1 MEQNN
6 KPSKGIK
13 AFLKSRKARHGGMA
27 IALVIIVTAVVV
39 VINIIA
45 NLLVDRFPNLKLDF
59 TANSAYALQADTV
72 DYMNHLN
79 KDAKVTIL
87 MTESQF
93 EGRGEYFVQ
102 AKNLLEKMV
111 AESNGKLTLD
121 YVDTTTNPGFT
132 NKYKNVD
139 WTSATTIAIVES
151 GEQYQALTL
160 DDCFTYNQEYYSA
173 YGYYEFESTTIE
185 QAVVTAV
192 LNVTTEDK
200 VVVDFIKGNQ
210 ESDYTALKSLLTN
223 NAYQVNE
230 ISLVTD
236 ELDEN
241 AKFVVLHAPAVDLD
255 DSAVK
260 KVSDWLING
269 EKYGRNLIYIPS
281 NENVN
286 TPNIDAMIEEW
297 GVKLTEGFVFE
308 TSQDH
313 LLNGA
318 GQFAF
323 ITDYTDYYKEKLKN
337 PDIPVVA
344 FQSRGFEI
352 TDENSAHALLN
363 TSNRAGV
370 MPYEPA
376 DDWDFNDAISGKP
389 IAVAAE
395 SVKKGSEAES
405 RLILFGSDR
414 MLSSTFMNLNSFN
427 NAAYVM
433 NIFNTI
439 SDKSD
444 ESIVIE
450 GKSLADS
457 ELGVTDVNTTTAMM
471 IIFVIVIPLGI
482 LIAGIIVWIRRRHL

>member
-6 KPSKGIK
+6 KPSKGFK

-59 TANSAYALQADTV
+59 TANSAYALQADTVDYMNHLNKDTKVTILMTESQFEGRGEYSV

-313 LLNGA
+313 LRPEALR
-318 GQFAF
+318 
-323 ITDYTDYYKEKLKN
+323 
-337 PDIPVVA
+337 
-344 FQSRGFEI
+344 SR
-352 TDENSAHALLN
+352 TKTARTRCSTPPTA
-363 TSNRAGV
+363 RA
-370 MPYEPA
+370 
-376 DDWDFNDAISGKP
+376 
-389 IAVAAE
+389 
-395 SVKKGSEAES
+395 
-405 RLILFGSDR
+405 
-414 MLSSTFMNLNSFN
+414 
-427 NAAYVM
+427 
-433 NIFNTI
+433 
-439 SDKSD
+439 
-444 ESIVIE
+444 
-450 GKSLADS
+450 
-457 ELGVTDVNTTTAMM
+457 
-471 IIFVIVIPLGI
+471 
-482 LIAGIIVWIRRRHL
+482 

>member
-45 NLLVDRFPNLKLDF
+45 NLLVERFPNLKLDF

-87 MTESQF
+87 MTENQF

-192 LNVTTEDK
+192 LNVTTEA
-200 VVVDFIKGNQ
+200 
-210 ESDYTALKSLLTN
+210 TRRAT
-223 NAYQVNE
+223 
-230 ISLVTD
+230 T
-236 ELDEN
+236 
-241 AKFVVLHAPAVDLD
+241 P
-255 DSAVK
+255 
-260 KVSDWLING
+260 
-269 EKYGRNLIYIPS
+269 RS
-281 NENVN
+281 NPCSPT
-286 TPNIDAMIEEW
+286 TPIRS
-297 GVKLTEGFVFE
+297 T
-308 TSQDH
+308 
-313 LLNGA
+313 
-318 GQFAF
+318 
-323 ITDYTDYYKEKLKN
+323 
-337 PDIPVVA
+337 
-344 FQSRGFEI
+344 R
-352 TDENSAHALLN
+352 
-363 TSNRAGV
+363 
-370 MPYEPA
+370 
-376 DDWDFNDAISGKP
+376 
-389 IAVAAE
+389 
-395 SVKKGSEAES
+395 S
-405 RLILFGSDR
+405 RLSPTSSTR
-414 MLSSTFMNLNSFN
+414 TPSLSSCTRRRS
-427 NAAYVM
+427 
-433 NIFNTI
+433 T
-439 SDKSD
+439 S
-444 ESIVIE
+444 
-450 GKSLADS
+450 
-457 ELGVTDVNTTTAMM
+457 TTA
-471 IIFVIVIPLGI
+471 P
-482 LIAGIIVWIRRRHL
+482 